1 MIDSINFTQIILQI
15 INDLFCNLF
24 SSIDNTLF
32 GLLDSITFITTD
44 ILKNQSFINM
54 IGNSPSE
61 GIILICNS
69 LVIGFVLYFSINYL
83 LSHLI
88 YSNSDTPKQFI
99 FKAIIFI
106 SIMNS
111 SLWICEQIIF
121 INELITKAISELGI
135 HLCGHEI
142 NFSNFINSLNQNVYI
157 NGTEFSVISF
167 DGIIKSFSTFGLLNL
182 VFTYALRYIMIQVFV
197 LISPFAFLS
206 LLNQKSS
213 FFFKVWLKT
222 LISLLIVQI
231 FISIILLI
239 SCTIDLNSNTMISKV
254 LYLGIIYALLKAN
267 TYVKEIFGG
276 ISTEVT
282 PILL

>member
-1 MIDSINFTQIILQI
+1 MVDNINFTQIILQI
-15 INDLFCNLF
+15 INELFSNLF
-24 SSIDNTLF
+24 SSVDNTLF

-44 ILKNQSFINM
+44 IVKNKSFVNM
-54 IGNSPSE
+54 VGNNPNE
-61 GIILICNS
+61 GIILVCNS

-88 YSNSDTPKQFI
+88 YSNSETPKQFI

-111 SLWICEQIIF
+111 SLWICEQIIL
-121 INELITKAISELGI
+121 INELITNAISDIGMHI
-135 HLCGHEI
+135 CGHAI
-142 NFSNFINSLNQNVYI
+142 NFSNFINSLNQNIFI
-157 NGTEFSVISF
+157 NGVQFSVVSF

-206 LLNQKSS
+206 LLNQKTS
-213 FFFKVWLKT
+213 FFFGVWLKT
-222 LISLLIVQI
+222 FISLLIVQI

-239 SCTIDLNSNTMISKV
+239 SCTIDLNSNTMLSKI
-254 LYLGIIYALLKAN
+254 LYIGIIYALLKAN
-267 TYVKEIFGG
+267 TYVKDIFGG
-276 ISTEVT
+276 ISTDIS

>member
-1 MIDSINFTQIILQI
+1 MVDNINFTQIILQI
-15 INDLFCNLF
+15 INELFSNLF
-24 SSIDNTLF
+24 SSVDNTLY

-44 ILKNQSFINM
+44 IVKNKSFVNM
-54 IGNSPSE
+54 VGNNPNE
-61 GIILICNS
+61 GIILVCNS

-88 YSNSDTPKQFI
+88 YSNSETPKQFI

-111 SLWICEQIIF
+111 SLWICEQIIL
-121 INELITKAISELGI
+121 INELITNAISDIGMHI
-135 HLCGHEI
+135 CGHAI
-142 NFSNFINSLNQNVYI
+142 NFSNFINSLNQNIFI
-157 NGTEFSVISF
+157 NGVQFSVVSF

-206 LLNQKSS
+206 LLNQKTS
-213 FFFKVWLKT
+213 FFFGVWLKT
-222 LISLLIVQI
+222 FISLLIVQI

-239 SCTIDLNSNTMISKV
+239 SCTIDLNSNTMLSKI
-254 LYLGIIYALLKAN
+254 LYIGIIYALLKAN
-267 TYVKEIFGG
+267 TYVKDIFGG
-276 ISTEVT
+276 ISTDIS